1 MASGKLIFFL
11 FFLISTSFLSA
22 QENIEIFNTNKNKA
36 KIVILDKVTSKKTSH
51 TVKID
56 SVYQMHSLDIL
67 VKRCVLDNSKGSLEV
82 LAYVQVQESAII
94 NKDKVYIFNGWM
106 LSGHPSIN
114 AMEHPNYDIWI
125 EGCF

>member
-11 FFLISTSFLSA
+11 FFLVSTSFLSA

-82 LAYVQVQESAII
+82 LAYVQVQESAIK

-106 LSGHPSIN
+106 LSGNPSIN

-125 EGCF
+125 ESCY

>member
-1 MASGKLIFFL
+1 MEPGKLIFFL

-51 TVKID
+51 TVTID

-82 LAYVQVQESAII
+82 LAYVQVQESAIK

-106 LSGHPSIN
+106 LSGNHSIN

-125 EGCF
+125 ESCY